1 MNKDW
6 NVVFFSNLA
15 EPLDEPCGTLGFRG
29 TPVEKHW
36 SRLLSVPSSCTIPN
50 SMLSLKLLFSIDSG
64 NWPRSGENVIGRRRT
79 MVELSSDLVRQ
90 NRRTSPRRKTAQTIP
105 NVKSP
110 TSRVRLLWLFFKSK
124 NSKRDSRLLKIVLIV
139 IIFCS

>member
-6 NVVFFSNLA
+6 NVFFSNLA

-79 MVELSSDLVRQ
+79 MVELSSDLVRRQ
-90 NRRTSPRRKTAQTIP
+90 SRRTSPRRKTAQTIP

>member
-6 NVVFFSNLA
+6 NVLFFSNLA
-15 EPLDEPCGTLGFRG
+15 EPLDEPCGTQGFRG

-36 SRLLSVPSSCTIPN
+36 LLSVPSSCTIPN

-64 NWPRSGENVIGRRRT
+64 NWPRSGENVIGRRLT
-79 MVELSSDLVRQ
+79 MDELSSDLVRRQ
-90 NRRTSPRRKTAQTIP
+90 SRRTSPRRKTAQTVP
-105 NVKSP
+105 NVNSP

-124 NSKRDSRLLKIVLIV
+124 NSKRDSRLLKSFLIFL
-139 IIFCS
+139 IFCS